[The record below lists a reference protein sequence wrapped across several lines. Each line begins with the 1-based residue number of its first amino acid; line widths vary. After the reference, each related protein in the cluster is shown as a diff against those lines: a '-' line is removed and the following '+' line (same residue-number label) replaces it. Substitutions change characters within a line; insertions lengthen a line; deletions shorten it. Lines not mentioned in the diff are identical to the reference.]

1 MLSRLIDTLTP
12 RRMVLATAGLFLLSG
27 VLMLAPAFAQ
37 DREGEEVVSVAEGD
51 PAPAAAQGFSD
62 AELEELVGPVALY
75 PDDLLAIV
83 LPASTY
89 PVQLVQAQ
97 RFLEQRQEDPAL
109 QPDEDWDDAVVA
121 LLNYPEVLALLNE
134 DLDWTWRLGEAVLN
148 QQEQVF
154 DAIGRFRQQA
164 YAAGNLKSDDRQQV
178 VVEEGVIEIE
188 PADPEVIYVPYYE
201 PARVVVYQ
209 PYPVYHYYSYPRP
222 VYYYPYPVGYS
233 FSYGFFWGV
242 STAFVLGWDSGHV
255 HVHHYYYPS
264 HPYYRHH
271 YHDRYYLRHYSR
283 PRPEHYHDSP
293 VVHNR
298 YYQGDRWQPRH
309 GAGGRPAYRE
319 REQHQLGSTT
329 GYSARGGQRYRPQA
343 IDRQVAAAR
352 QPLARPAGGTTPAR
366 VKDSRAAAVQDRDRD
381 GHRAV
386 SDRAGRSN
394 YSPGNWQR
402 PVKQYTASQRQPIAA
417 GTTGNRDARQRVL
430 ENARPAVVPGRSQ
443 SRPSTQRR
451 EIAPG
456 TRETR
461 PVAAAREPERQRAT
475 RQQTAYPSR
484 DRSSAVPEHRPVQVR
499 DAGRERSA
507 AQARQPRVEPAP
519 ARAERR
525 SEQPPA
531 PRKESRATAPRSES
545 RERPRGDRR
554 GDSRERR
561 K

>member
-1 MLSRLIDTLTP
+1 M
-12 RRMVLATAGLFLLSG
+12 
-27 VLMLAPAFAQ
+27 
-37 DREGEEVVSVAEGD
+37 
-51 PAPAAAQGFSD
+51 
-62 AELEELVGPVALY
+62 
-75 PDDLLAIV
+75 
-83 LPASTY
+83 
-89 PVQLVQAQ
+89 
-97 RFLEQRQEDPAL
+97 
-109 QPDEDWDDAVVA
+109 VA

-134 DLDWTWRLGEAVLN
+134 DLDRTWRLGEAVLN

-154 DAIGRFRQQA
+154 DAIGRFREQA

-188 PADPEVIYVPYYE
+188 PADPEVIYVPYHE

-233 FSYGFFWGV
+233 FSAGFFWGV

-271 YHDRYYLRHYSR
+271 YHDRYYLRHYSQ

-309 GAGGRPAYRE
+309 GTGGRPAYRE
-319 REQHQLGSTT
+319 REQRQLASAG
-329 GYSARGGQRYRPQA
+329 GYSARDGQRYRPQA

-352 QPLARPAGGTTPAR
+352 QPSRQALARSAGSASPAR
-366 VKDSRAAAVQDRDRD
+366 VKDSRAAVAQDRDRD

-394 YSPGNWQR
+394 YSPTNWQR
-402 PVKQYTASQRQPIAA
+402 PVKQYTAAQRQRPAA
-417 GTTGNRDARQRVL
+417 STASNRDARQRVL
-430 ENARPAVVPGRSQ
+430 ENARPAVATGGHRA
-443 SRPSTQRR
+443 RPTTEPRNAAS
-451 EIAPG
+451 G
-456 TRETR
+456 NRETR
-461 PVAAAREPERQRAT
+461 RPVTAAREPDRQRT
-475 RQQTAYPSR
+475 VRQDSPYQSR
-484 DRSSAVPEHRPVQVR
+484 DRATAAP
-499 DAGRERSA
+499 GRYP
-507 AQARQPRVEPAP
+507 AQARDADRERGAAQSHSPRVEQAP
-519 ARAERR
+519 VRTERR
-525 SEQPPA
+525 SEARPA
-531 PRKESRATAPRSES
+531 PRNESRAPAPRAEK
-545 RERPRGDRR
+545 RERARGDRR